1 MKRELFFLLLVIL
14 LLILW
19 NQSQAVEAFQ
29 NKAQGPEPALNIPAT
44 TPGPAPI
51 GDKGPQPFAPP
62 SNALL
67 APPPGQTA
75 SVNSY
80 PFDDPAMKKAPLKQL
95 KNAMETLKGFLT
107 NEAPSLKN
115 SSDPATQ
122 LPMQTAE
129 SDLRRLQDEM
139 AVMSRNPGIESSL
152 TIGDLNGINANLA
165 FLQKKWRLSAN
176 SIDSVEGFQ
185 SGSPGGSPAIGSPGG
200 SPAIGS
206 PGGLGNLLNP
216 NNTPPGFNNLLTN
229 PCGSGQ
235 VYSASAGSGGACV
248 TVGAACGNGSGTY
261 DATGACVSPYN
272 GSPPGG
278 SPPGGSPPG
287 GSPPGGSPPGGSLPS
302 GSSGSGSSGSGSS
315 GSSGSSNTGNIS
327 AAQLVDLKIKISA
340 FITQLKNSG
349 ATNAVITQRI
359 NTLTYL
365 LQQIMDYETKVETG
379 QMKESDIPIKFS
391 DYRSFLPYININDPG
406 QHRDDP
412 LPQLLSATGASGAL
426 ANLFPYYFGGDI
438 SGAQL
443 AQELFKKYAQNLF
456 SDVGYSVNVNL
467 TKKSASETQVTQE
480 IANALANGTLGRN
493 TDIAFSDTDNDGNTY
508 GAAPTSIT
516 GMFNSIIQAIS
527 GKGAT
532 AAPETSST
540 TPTTTGSQPNLPSHF
555 NWEDR
560 ANQICEQITKR
571 GLNGYDYGCLDD
583 PSDVSE
589 NFSYRGYARMVC
601 SRLETNY
608 DPSIPGL
615 CGCPPPTWPGWRP

>member
-14 LLILW
+14 LVILW
-19 NQSQAVEAFQ
+19 YQSQAVEAFQ
-29 NKAQGPEPALNIPAT
+29 NAAPALNIPVT
-44 TPGPAPI
+44 KPGPAPI

-80 PFDDPAMKKAPLKQL
+80 PSDDPANKKAPLKQL

-122 LPMQTAE
+122 LPMETAE

-139 AVMSRNPGIESSL
+139 AVMKRNPGIESSL

-185 SGSPGGSPAIGSPGG
+185 SGSPA
-200 SPAIGS
+200 GS

-216 NNTPPGFNNLLTN
+216 TNTPPDFNSLTGN
-229 PCGSGQ
+229 SCGSGQ
-235 VYSASAGSGGACV
+235 VFSPTAGGSDGAGACV
-248 TVGAACGNGSGTY
+248 TVGAACAGGGTY
-261 DATGACVSPYN
+261 DDSGECVPPPS
-272 GSPPGG
+272 GSPPSG
-278 SPPGGSPPG
+278 SPPSGSPPS
-287 GSPPGGSPPGGSLPS
+287 GSPPSGSPPSGSPPS
-302 GSSGSGSSGSGSS
+302 GSPPSGSPPSGSPPSGSGS
-315 GSSGSSNTGNIS
+315 TGTNITL
-327 AAQLVDLKIKISA
+327 AQLKTLEINIAA

-349 ATNAVITQRI
+349 GTNAVIRQRI

-365 LQQIMDYETKVETG
+365 LQQISDYETKIEEG
-379 QMKESDIPIKFS
+379 LMKESDIPISIS
-391 DYRSFLPYININDPG
+391 DYKAFLPYVDINDPS
-406 QHRDDP
+406 QHVNDP
-412 LPQLLSATGASGAL
+412 LPHLLNATGASGAL
-426 ANLFPYYFGGDI
+426 SNLFPYFFSGDV

-443 AQELFKKYAQNLF
+443 AQELFNKYAQNLF
-456 SDVGYSVNVNL
+456 SDVGYSVNVTLN
-467 TKKSASETQVTQE
+467 KKSPSETLVTQE
-480 IANALANGTLGRN
+480 IANALANGTLGGN
-493 TDIAFSDTDNDGNTY
+493 TSLAFSDTNNDGNSY
-508 GAAPTSIT
+508 GQAPPSSIS

-527 GKGAT
+527 GGSGAHNT
-532 AAPETSST
+532 ATGGMEGQAGAQA
-540 TPTTTGSQPNLPSHF
+540 GSQPGSPGHF

-560 ANQICEQITKR
+560 ANQICEQIKKR
-571 GLNGYDYGCLDD
+571 GLNARDYGCLDS
-583 PSDVSE
+583 PNDVGE

-615 CGCPPPTWPGWRP
+615 CGCPPPTWAGWRP